1 MNTPSKAGSTL
12 NIQPSDAVHS
22 AVVDG
27 VLMVTIQRPEKRNPL
42 SLGVLEALR
51 IAFVQHANDTKVRL
65 AVISG
70 SGDKAFASGGDL
82 NELAVYRTRQEAS
95 AFSLFG
101 KAALNAVR
109 SFPAPVIARVNG
121 VALGGGAELALACD
135 LRFAAAHAKIGL
147 IHGRLKIAPSWGGGH
162 DLLRLVGPAK
172 AVTLMAEA
180 KILDAPDAQGL
191 GLFDAVCP
199 SETDFETWFQD
210 RIRNLADNPPQVM
223 RAFKSAARRMA
234 TRSEADTAET
244 EHFADV
250 WVHDDHWS
258 AVDEFQRRNK

>member
-1 MNTPSKAGSTL
+1 VNASSKTENTL
-12 NIQPSDAVHS
+12 FIHPSDAVRS

-27 VLMVTIQRPEKRNPL
+27 VLVVTIERPEKRNPL

-82 NELAVYRTRQEAS
+82 DELAVYRTKREA
-95 AFSLFG
+95 AGFSVFG

-109 SFPAPVIARVNG
+109 SFPVPVIARING

-162 DLLRLVGPAK
+162 DLLRLVGPAR
-172 AVTLMAEA
+172 ALTLLAEA
-180 KILDAPDAQGL
+180 KILDGPEAQSC

-199 SETDFETWFQD
+199 RETEFESWFQA
-210 RIRNLADNPPQVM
+210 RIRTLANNPPQVM

-234 TRSEADTAET
+234 ARSEADAAET
-244 EHFADV
+244 EHFSDV
-250 WVHDDHWS
+250 WIHDDHWA